1 MINVAANW
9 KQVVVAIL
17 IATAVIIQEF
27 RGGTSNGPGV
37 IKRLLTRSAK

>member
-17 IATAVIIQEF
+17 IAAAVIIQEF
-27 RGGTSNGPGV
+27 RGTGGPGP
-37 IKRLLTRSAK
+37 IKRLLSRSSK